1 MGRFPNIA
9 ASKAKTGAAKGK
21 LYGMYAKEIYQA
33 AKNGG
38 VTPEGNP
45 NLKRLIEKAKK
56 DQVPSDVIKR
66 AIDKVNSGAGENYE
80 TLTYEVFGPNGSTLM
95 VECLTD
101 NVNRSVSDV
110 RAVINKCHVKMGAM
124 GSVAYMYDNL
134 CIVGFKSL
142 TEEEVMDALINNDI
156 DFVDLENNDGNILI
170 YGNPNDLFKIKAA
183 ISSVKPDIEF
193 TVDEI
198 SLLPKDRIKLDG
210 EDLEIFNKLITLL
223 DEVDDVQNVY
233 HNVELN

>member
-9 ASKAKTGAAKGK
+9 AAKAKTGAAKGK

-45 NLKRLIEKAKK
+45 SLKRLIEKAKK
-56 DQVPSDVIKR
+56 EQVPSDVIKR
-66 AIDKVNSGAGENYE
+66 AIDKVSSGAGENYE
-80 TLTYEVFGPNGSTLM
+80 TLTYEVFGPGGSTLM

-110 RAVINKCHVKMGAM
+110 RAVINKCHVKMGGM

-134 CIVGFKSL
+134 CTVGFEGLS
-142 TEEEVMDALINNDI
+142 EDDVMDALIANDI

-170 YGNPNDLFKIKAA
+170 YGNPSDLFKIKEA
-183 ISSVKPDIEF
+183 ISNVKNDIEF

-198 SLLPKDRIKLDG
+198 SMLPKDRITLTG
-210 EDLEIFNKLITLL
+210 EDLEIFNKLLDML

-233 HNVELN
+233 HNVEL

>member
-9 ASKAKTGAAKGK
+9 AAKAKTGAAKGK

-45 NLKRLIEKAKK
+45 SLKRLIEKAKK
-56 DQVPSDVIKR
+56 EQVPSDVIKR
-66 AIDKVNSGAGENYE
+66 AIDKVNSGAKEDYQ
-80 TLTYEVFGPNGSTLM
+80 TLTYEIFGPGGSTLM

-110 RAVINKCHVKMGAM
+110 RAVVNKCHVKMGAM

-134 CIVGFKSL
+134 CIVGFNGL
-142 TEEEVMDALINNDI
+142 TEDEVMNALIENNI
-156 DFVDLENNDGNILI
+156 DFVDIEVNGDNTLI
-170 YGNPNDLFKIKAA
+170 YGNPNDLYKIKEA
-183 ISSVKPDIEF
+183 ITSVKNVEF

-198 SLLPKDRIKLDG
+198 SLLPKDRITLSG
-210 EDLEIFNKLITLL
+210 EDLEIFNKLITML
-223 DEVDDVQNVY
+223 DEVDDVQNLY
-233 HNVELN
+233 HNVEL

>member
-9 ASKAKTGAAKGK
+9 AAKAKTGAAKGK

-45 NLKRLIEKAKK
+45 SLKRLIEKAKK
-56 DQVPSDVIKR
+56 EQVPSDVIKR
-66 AIDKVNSGAGENYE
+66 AIDKVSSGAGENYE

-101 NVNRSVSDV
+101 NTNRSVSDV
-110 RAVINKCHVKMGAM
+110 RAVVNKCHVKMGGM

-134 CIVGFKSL
+134 CTVGFSGL
-142 TEEEVMDALINNDI
+142 SEDEVMDALIENEI
-156 DFVDLENNDGNILI
+156 DFVDMEENDGNILI
-170 YGNPNDLFKIKAA
+170 FGNPNDLFKIKAS
-183 ISSVKPDIEF
+183 ISSVKPDVEF

-198 SLLPKDRIKLDG
+198 SMLPKERITLQG
-210 EDLEIFNKLITLL
+210 EDLEIFNKLLTML

-233 HNVELN
+233 HNVEL

>member
-9 ASKAKTGAAKGK
+9 AAKAKTGAAKGK

-45 NLKRLIEKAKK
+45 SLKRLIEKAKK

-66 AIDKVNSGAGENYE
+66 AIDKVSSGAGENYE
-80 TLTYEVFGPNGSTLM
+80 TLTYEVFGPGGSTLM

-101 NVNRSVSDV
+101 NANRSVSDV

-134 CIVGFKSL
+134 CTVGFSGL
-142 TEEEVMDALINNDI
+142 DEDSVMNALIENDI

-170 YGNPNDLFKIKAA
+170 YGNPSDLFKIKEA
-183 ISSVKPDIEF
+183 ILSVKGDIEF
-193 TVDEI
+193 NIDEI
-198 SLLPKDRIKLDG
+198 SMLPKDRITITG
-210 EDLEIFNKLITLL
+210 EDLEIFNKLLNML

-233 HNVELN
+233 HNVEL

>member
-9 ASKAKTGAAKGK
+9 AAKAKTGAAKGK

-38 VTPEGNP
+38 TTPEGNP
-45 NLKRLIEKAKK
+45 SLKRLIEKAKK
-56 DQVPSDVIKR
+56 EQVPSDVIKR

-80 TLTYEVFGPNGSTLM
+80 VLTYEIFGPNGSTCL
-95 VECLTD
+95 VKCLTD
-101 NVNRSVSDV
+101 NVNRSVADV
-110 RAVINKCHVKMGAM
+110 RTVVNKCHVKLGAM

-134 CIVGFKSL
+134 SVVGFSGIS
-142 TEEEVMDALINNDI
+142 EENVMNALIENDV
-156 DFVDLENNDGNILI
+156 DFVDLEVQDDNTLI
-170 YGNPNDLFKIKAA
+170 YGSPNDLFKIKEA
-183 ISSVKPDIEF
+183 ITSIKKTIEF

-198 SLLPKDRIKLDG
+198 SYLPKERITLEG
-210 EDLEIFNKLITLL
+210 EDLEVFTKLVTML

-233 HNVELN
+233 HNVDM

>member
-9 ASKAKTGAAKGK
+9 AAKAKTGAAKGK

-45 NLKRLIEKAKK
+45 ALKRLIEKAKK
-56 DQVPSDVIKR
+56 EQVPSDVIKR

-80 TLTYEVFGPNGSTLM
+80 TLTYEVFGPAGSTLM

-110 RAVINKCHVKMGAM
+110 RTVINKCKVKMGAM

-134 CIVGFKSL
+134 CTVGFKGLS
-142 TEEEVMDALINNDI
+142 EDEVMNALIENDI
-156 DFVDLENNDGNILI
+156 DFIDMEDNDGNILI
-170 YGNPNDLFKIKAA
+170 YGNPSDLYKIKEA
-183 ISSVKPDIEF
+183 ITSVKNDIEF
-193 TVDEI
+193 TIDEI
-198 SLLPKDRIKLDG
+198 SMLPKERITLEG
-210 EDLEIFNKLITLL
+210 ESLNEFNKLITML

-233 HNVELN
+233 HNVEL